1 LKDFIFIGIKIINLT
16 SKFKFRNFAS
26 ANYYQKERMPNTKS
40 QNVRLPGIY
49 RYLYFISGVLLVAI
63 GVIGIFLPILPTTI
77 FLILASA
84 CFIKSSPQ
92 ANEWLRNHKIL
103 GMYIKNYQDKSGL
116 TIKSKIFNITL
127 LWLMISASAIFFTD
141 LWYIKFLLFAI
152 AIGVTIH
159 LVMVKTKKIKE

>member
-1 LKDFIFIGIKIINLT
+1 M
-16 SKFKFRNFAS
+16 
-26 ANYYQKERMPNTKS
+26 QETK
-40 QNVRLPGIY
+40 NEAVRLPGIY
-49 RYLYFISGVLLVAI
+49 RYLYFISGILLVAI

-84 CFIKSSPQ
+84 CFIKSSPK

-116 TIKSKIFNITL
+116 TVKSKIFDLTF
-127 LWLMISASAIFFTD
+127 LWIMISASAIFFTE
-141 LWYIKFLLFAI
+141 LWYIKVLLLAI

-159 LVMVKTKKIKE
+159 LLMIKTKKD

>member
-1 LKDFIFIGIKIINLT
+1 MQKI
-16 SKFKFRNFAS
+16 
-26 ANYYQKERMPNTKS
+26 KS
-40 QNVRLPGIY
+40 QSVKLPGIY

-103 GMYIKNYQDKSGL
+103 GAYIKNYQDKSGL
-116 TIKSKIFNITL
+116 TIKTKIINITL
-127 LWLMISASAIFFTD
+127 LWIMISISALFFTE
-141 LWYIKFLLFAI
+141 LWYIRVLLLAI
-152 AIGVTIH
+152 AIGVTVH
-159 LVMVKTKKIKE
+159 LVMIKTKKV

>member
-1 LKDFIFIGIKIINLT
+1 MNY
-16 SKFKFRNFAS
+16 KFKFRNFAS
-26 ANYYQKERMPNTKS
+26 ANWYQKDKMQKTKS
-40 QNVRLPGIY
+40 QSVKLPGIY

-103 GMYIKNYQDKSGL
+103 GMYIKNYQDKTGL
-116 TIKSKIFNITL
+116 TKKSKIINITF
-127 LWLMISASAIFFTD
+127 LWAMISISALLFTE
-141 LWYIKFLLFAI
+141 LWSIRVLLFAI

-159 LVMVKTKKIKE
+159 LLMIKTKKD

>member
-1 LKDFIFIGIKIINLT
+1 M
-16 SKFKFRNFAS
+16 
-26 ANYYQKERMPNTKS
+26 EETKVKS
-40 QNVRLPGIY
+40 IRLPGIY

-84 CFIKSSPQ
+84 CFIKSSPK

-103 GMYIKNYQDKSGL
+103 GVYIKNYQDGAGL
-116 TIKSKIFNITL
+116 TVKSKIFNITF
-127 LWLMISASAIFFTD
+127 LWTMILVSALFFTD
-141 LWYIKFLLFAI
+141 LWYIQVLLLAI

-159 LVMVKTKKIKE
+159 LLMIKTRKNEEQ

>member
-1 LKDFIFIGIKIINLT
+1 MS
-16 SKFKFRNFAS
+16 SKQNIQVKTIS
-26 ANYYQKERMPNTKS
+26 QVVKS
-40 QNVRLPGIY
+40 F
-49 RYLYFISGVLLVAI
+49 YLISGFLLVTI
-63 GVIGIFLPILPTTI
+63 GVIGIFLPVLPTTI

-116 TIKSKIFNITL
+116 TLKSKIINITL
-127 LWLMISASAIFFTD
+127 LWLMISASAILFTE
-141 LWYIKFLLFAI
+141 LWYIKLLLFLI

-159 LVMVKTKKIKE
+159 LLMVKTKRN

>member
-1 LKDFIFIGIKIINLT
+1 MKKIEPKT
-16 SKFKFRNFAS
+16 V
-26 ANYYQKERMPNTKS
+26 Q
-40 QNVRLPGIY
+40 LPGFY
-49 RYLYFISGVLLVAI
+49 RYLYFVSGVLLVAI

-84 CFIKSSPQ
+84 CFIKSSPK

-127 LWLMISASAIFFTD
+127 LWIMILASAIFFTE
-141 LWYIKFLLFAI
+141 LWYIRLVLFLI
-152 AIGVTIH
+152 AVGVTIH
-159 LVMVKTKKIKE
+159 LLMVKTKKN